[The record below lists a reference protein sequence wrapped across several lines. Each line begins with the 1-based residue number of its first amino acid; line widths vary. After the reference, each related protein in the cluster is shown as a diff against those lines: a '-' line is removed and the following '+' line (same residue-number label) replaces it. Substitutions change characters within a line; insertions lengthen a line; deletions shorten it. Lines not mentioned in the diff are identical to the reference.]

1 MVEVKDFLNPNSML
15 TPGMA
20 GGLTT
25 SITVPLALSFG
36 LKVPWVTLSVSAL
49 FALLIVLA
57 IKERLSDLHRLVYF
71 VLNTLIIFSIS
82 LGTAFNLDR
91 MPKPSE
97 MDLQSQAKATMAQ
110 PLAQIV
116 IDGLGIYNAHADDT
130 STEAIRRSRANT
142 GKIMSVTP
150 SEHSTTWSVDSKPAL
165 APKHGSDD
173 PDKRIQRDREYQEQ
187 LRQYRQRWS
196 W

>member
-1 MVEVKDFLNPNSML
+1 MAEIKDFLNPNSML

-25 SITVPLALSFG
+25 SITMPLALSFG

-57 IKERLSDLHRLVYF
+57 IKERLSKLQRIVYF
-71 VLNTLIIFSIS
+71 ILNSLIIFSIS

-91 MPKPSE
+91 MPKPP
-97 MDLQSQAKATMAQ
+97 DAGTPPQASTTVLQ
-110 PLAQIV
+110 PLAQSGLDWLGVPAVHAEGSQQPIPPLPSPV
-116 IDGLGIYNAHADDT
+116 RVVPSPAAPAIDGPNTKIQREMP
-130 STEAIRRSRANT
+130 EA
-142 GKIMSVTP
+142 TP
-150 SEHSTTWSVDSKPAL
+150 AGAKDRH
-165 APKHGSDD
+165 
-173 PDKRIQRDREYQEQ
+173 RRDREYQEQ
-187 LRQYRQRWS
+187 LRQYQQRWS